1 MNKTDILA
9 VNTLRALSLDMICK
23 ANSGHPGMALSSA
36 PIIYTLFSR
45 HLVSDPKHPN
55 WINRDRFV
63 LSAGHGSALLYST
76 LHLAGYSVT
85 LDQLKQFRQY
95 QSLTPGH
102 PELGHTP
109 GVDAT
114 AGPLGQG
121 IAQAVGMAMAEKHLQ
136 FIYPEGERLIDH
148 YTYCLCGDGCL
159 QEGVSQEA
167 ISLAAL
173 FHLNKFI
180 LLYDKNDCTLDGPL
194 SNSSIE
200 DTKAR
205 FKAAGWNTLEV
216 MDGNDVE
223 AIDKAI
229 NLAKTAKERPTII
242 IVHTIIGYGSPYQ
255 NSNVSHGKA
264 FSSKDVSKTKENLS
278 YPYAEFEI
286 PEESYSVFKET
297 FIKRGEEAYEN
308 YIKDLDKYKDEHHE
322 DYTLFS
328 SLAQNDVRQYIFKN
342 APSYDTNYANSTRNE
357 SQEYLNLIAE
367 EIPNLFG
374 GSADVQGSV
383 MTKVKKFTDFSYSN
397 PKGENINFG
406 IREFAMGAIGNGIL
420 LHGGLRS
427 YVGAFLVFADYL
439 KPAIRMAAM
448 EKIPSIFLFSHDSIA
463 VGEDGP
469 THQPIEQ
476 LTMLRSI
483 PDLVTFRPADAI
495 EVALSYQEAFSSNN
509 HPTAIILSR
518 QNLPN
523 NEHSSLEQA
532 RKGGYVI
539 SKELKEN
546 KLTLLA
552 SGSEVS
558 LAIEIQKELLSDGI
572 DTRVISL
579 PCLEIFDKQSEEYK
593 EECFNNPYEKRIFI
607 EMGKSDLLYKYAK
620 TVYGID
626 TYGLSAKAKDVI
638 DHFGFTKEK
647 LVERIKKDFKDSL

>member
-200 DTKAR
+200 DTKA
-205 FKAAGWNTLEV
+205 
-216 MDGNDVE
+216 
-223 AIDKAI
+223 
-229 NLAKTAKERPTII
+229 
-242 IVHTIIGYGSPYQ
+242 
-255 NSNVSHGKA
+255 
-264 FSSKDVSKTKENLS
+264 
-278 YPYAEFEI
+278 
-286 PEESYSVFKET
+286 
-297 FIKRGEEAYEN
+297 
-308 YIKDLDKYKDEHHE
+308 
-322 DYTLFS
+322 
-328 SLAQNDVRQYIFKN
+328 
-342 APSYDTNYANSTRNE
+342 
-357 SQEYLNLIAE
+357 
-367 EIPNLFG
+367 
-374 GSADVQGSV
+374 
-383 MTKVKKFTDFSYSN
+383 
-397 PKGENINFG
+397 
-406 IREFAMGAIGNGIL
+406 
-420 LHGGLRS
+420 
-427 YVGAFLVFADYL
+427 
-439 KPAIRMAAM
+439 
-448 EKIPSIFLFSHDSIA
+448 
-463 VGEDGP
+463 
-469 THQPIEQ
+469 
-476 LTMLRSI
+476 
-483 PDLVTFRPADAI
+483 
-495 EVALSYQEAFSSNN
+495 
-509 HPTAIILSR
+509 
-518 QNLPN
+518 
-523 NEHSSLEQA
+523 
-532 RKGGYVI
+532 
-539 SKELKEN
+539 
-546 KLTLLA
+546 
-552 SGSEVS
+552 
-558 LAIEIQKELLSDGI
+558 
-572 DTRVISL
+572 
-579 PCLEIFDKQSEEYK
+579 
-593 EECFNNPYEKRIFI
+593 
-607 EMGKSDLLYKYAK
+607 
-620 TVYGID
+620 
-626 TYGLSAKAKDVI
+626 
-638 DHFGFTKEK
+638 
-647 LVERIKKDFKDSL
+647 